1 MAILKK
7 DREEIPELWVIKFDP
22 EAAQKFREHMLAL
35 SKEDEHKPITIY
47 IDSYGGYVDSLAKM
61 LETMDEVPN
70 PKITVCMGVAMS
82 CGAILLSHGDIRF
95 CSQHSRV
102 MLHEVSSG
110 AWGKTQDLKVD
121 AHETNRL
128 NEWAMGLLAKNCN
141 IKDGYKGLRKV
152 FKDRDNTD
160 LYLDAKEA
168 LAFGI
173 VDAVGVPKVNTVAG
187 YEISAIAPKQG
198 RVPMVPKPPKSES
211 KRKGKGKVK

>member
-1 MAILKK
+1 MAVSPISK
-7 DREEIPELWVIKFDP
+7 DKNSDAEVWVIDFTP
-22 EAAQKFREHMLAL
+22 SAAQKFREHMITL

-47 IDSYGGYVDSLAKM
+47 IDSYGGYVHSLAKM

-70 PKITVCMGVAMS
+70 PKITVCMGIAAS

-95 CSQHSRV
+95 CGQHSRV

-110 AWGKTQDLKVD
+110 AWGKTQDLKAD

-128 NEWAMGLLAKNCN
+128 NEWSLGLLAKNCG
-141 IKDGYKGLRKV
+141 IKEGYKGLRKI

-173 VDAVGVPKVNTVAG
+173 VDSVGLPKLNTVLG
-187 YEISAIAPKQG
+187 YEISATAPKEG
-198 RVPMVPKPPKSES
+198 RSPMLQKSES

>member
-1 MAILKK
+1 MASILKEK
-7 DREEIPELWVIKFDP
+7 AEAPEIWVIKFDP
-22 EAAQKFREHMLAL
+22 EHAQKFREQMLVA
-35 SKEDEHKPITIY
+35 SKEDEHKPIVIY

-70 PKITVCMGVAMS
+70 PKITVCMGTAMS

-95 CSQHSRV
+95 CGQHSRI

-110 AWGKTQDLKVD
+110 AWGKTQDVKAD

-128 NEWAMGLLAKNCN
+128 NEWALGLLAKNCD
-141 IKDGYKGLRKV
+141 IKGGYKGLRQI

-168 LAFGI
+168 LDFGI
-173 VDAVGVPKVNTVAG
+173 VDAIGTPKLNTTTG
-187 YEISAIAPKQG
+187 FEISAIPPKDG
-198 RVPMVPKPPKSES
+198 RSPLLPKSES
-211 KRKGKGKVK
+211 KHKGKGKVK